1 MKQKITN
8 VLNWLM
14 AAMFLNAGLNKI
26 FNYIPPPPDLPEAMV
41 KDFAAFIEIEWLF
54 PLVAVT
60 EIVGAFLI
68 ILKQTRP
75 LGTLVLFPVVIG
87 IALVHFIVEPS
98 GIIISII
105 ILALIGW
112 NLWMDKNKFLS
123 LVKA

>member
-60 EIVGAFLI
+60 EIVGAVLI

-87 IALVHFIVEPS
+87 IALVHFIVEPG

-105 ILALIGW
+105 LLALIGW
-112 NLWMDKNKFLS
+112 NLWMDKNKFLT

>member
-1 MKQKITN
+1 MKQKVTN

-26 FNYIPPPPDLPEAMV
+26 FNYLPPPADLPEAM
-41 KDFAAFIEIEWLF
+41 KNDLAAFMEIEWLL

-60 EIVGAFLI
+60 EIVGALLI

-87 IALVHFIVEPS
+87 IALVHFIVEPQ
-98 GIIISII
+98 GIIISVIL
-105 ILALIGW
+105 LALITW
-112 NLWMDKNKFLS
+112 NIWNQKSKYLNLIQ
-123 LVKA
+123 

>member
-1 MKQKITN
+1 MKQKVTN

-26 FNYIPPPPDLPEAMV
+26 FNYLPPPADLPEAM
-41 KDFAAFIEIEWLF
+41 KNDLAAFMEIEWLL

-60 EIVGAFLI
+60 EIVGGLLI
-68 ILKQTRP
+68 IFKQTRP

-87 IALVHFIVEPS
+87 ISLVHFIVEPN

-105 ILALIGW
+105 LIALTAW
-112 NLWMDKNKFLS
+112 NIVQSKDKYLNLIK
-123 LVKA
+123 